1 MAEMTDMR
9 PVAVVLIISLLLAP
23 SNANAQ
29 GPTSTPT
36 PTITPTLTNNER
48 FSLATIVPPAQCG
61 TIFNPCGALPWT
73 VPRYATVALP
83 SPTLIDPLHAYGAAP
98 TVTPYLSTATFTP
111 TGTLPTATPYTEL
124 NLGPIN
130 TLSAGISDISNTMV
144 VPPTLSID
152 ASGAPQGIQ
161 EVTAELSTSV
171 PNVFSTI
178 RGVASVSQSRTLSVI
193 GFLFIGLLFVFLVR
207 FGTMFFPVL
216 LNLIRFILQVI
227 QAFKPF

>member
-1 MAEMTDMR
+1 MAGMIDMR
-9 PVAVVLIISLLLAP
+9 VIALVTVILLLMM
-23 SNANAQ
+23 
-29 GPTSTPT
+29 PTIAESQTTDTPT

-48 FSLATIVPPAQCG
+48 LALATIVPPPQCG
-61 TIFNPCGALPWT
+61 SIFNPCGALPWA

-83 SPTLIDPLHAYGAAP
+83 SPTLIDPPRAYGAAP
-98 TVTPYLSTATFTP
+98 TVTPFASTATFTP
-111 TGTLPTATPYTEL
+111 TGTLPTGTPYTDL

-144 VPPTLSID
+144 VPATLSID
-152 ASGAPQGIQ
+152 VSGTPQGIEQ
-161 EVTAELSTSV
+161 ITDQLATSV
-171 PNVFSTI
+171 PNLFSTI

-193 GFLFIGLLFVFLVR
+193 GFLFVGLLFVFLVR